1 MTNESK
7 IQISGKVGD
16 IIVLISGDTPAAF
29 QDAVMSILGPDA
41 NEAVGAMFQTA
52 LLEKFATTNLI
63 DAGMVA
69 RNQAT
74 PAQQAVTTPQTPAT
88 SSGPKEETDNWGNV
102 YIYSIP
108 GAPTCPHGARVQKKG
123 TSKAGKPYTAFVCP
137 TQTPSAYRNKV
148 TKSDCSLEFSK

>member
-1 MTNESK
+1 MTNQ
-7 IQISGKVGD
+7 IQISGKAGD
-16 IIVLISGDTPAAF
+16 IIVVLGGKDAAEF
-29 QDAVMSILGPDA
+29 QDNVLAVLGPEA
-41 NEAVGAMFQTA
+41 GEAVGAMFQTA

-63 DAGMVA
+63 DAGMA
-69 RNQAT
+69 QQNQAT

-88 SSGPKEETDNWGNV
+88 SSGPMEETDNWGNV

-108 GAPTCPHGARVQKKG
+108 GAPACPHGARVQKKG

-148 TKSDCSLEFSK
+148 TKSDCGLEFSK